1 MGAGTGKLNE
11 ITQRL
16 KKFITDDVRKNRI
29 LGLYLVIGVMV
40 LGYGIYFL
48 VVMYKDITSGPQ
60 KRSAVKPTVE
70 QIKKSQSPRKRPP
83 AKKKATVPAPK
94 QEAPKQETPEQVAPK
109 QVALTKKVAEKT
121 KPAPDNKLD
130 VSTWKSLRFPDGSHI
145 SFPTDWSQS
154 KVNSEKNILH
164 GIRLQTPD
172 GKASFKCYTRSRRVG
187 DNYAQSLKDTM
198 KRGGYTTIKE
208 ESKKIDQR
216 DVAQISG
223 TLADKRM
230 AISIFEHQP
239 DRYFIVR
246 LIASKQEFAKLHPY
260 YGAIVDSYGD
270 AGVLSTSALSIEEL
284 EQDLER
290 GIEDE
295 KEYLVGSTVWIK
307 MKNGA
312 RHKGVVVAEN
322 DTSLTLESFR
332 FGGRYSF
339 TVKKKDIVEIIR

>member
-1 MGAGTGKLNE
+1 MGALAGKLTE

-16 KKFITDDVRKNRI
+16 KKFITHDVRKNRI

-40 LGYGIYFL
+40 LGYAIYFV
-48 VVMYKDITSGPQ
+48 VVMYKDITSGPE
-60 KRSAVKPTVE
+60 KRSAVKPKVE
-70 QIKKSQSPRKRPP
+70 QVRKARAPRKKPP
-83 AKKKATVPAPK
+83 VKKKATVPAPK
-94 QEAPKQETPEQVAPK
+94 QEAPKQVEP
-109 QVALTKKVAEKT
+109 TKKVAEKT
-121 KPAPDNKLD
+121 KPAPDKKLD
-130 VSTWKSLRFPDGSHI
+130 ASKWKSLEFPDGSHI

-154 KVNSEKNILH
+154 EVNSDKHILH
-164 GIRLQTPD
+164 GIRLQAPD
-172 GKASFKCYTRSRRVG
+172 SKASFKCYTRSRKVG

-208 ESKKIDQR
+208 ESKKINQR
-216 DVAQISG
+216 EVAQISG

-246 LIASKQEFAKLHPY
+246 LIASKQEFAKLQPY

-270 AGVLSTSALSIEEL
+270 AGVSSTSAVSIEQL
-284 EQDLER
+284 EQDLEKS
-290 GIEDE
+290 IEDE
-295 KEYLVGSTVWIK
+295 KEYLVGSTVYIK

-312 RHKGVVVAEN
+312 LHKGVVIAEN
-322 DTSLTLESFR
+322 DSSITLESFR

-339 TVKKKDIVEIIR
+339 TVKRNDIVEIIR

>member
-1 MGAGTGKLNE
+1 MGARTGKLTE

-16 KKFITDDVRKNRI
+16 KKFITHDVRKNRI

-40 LGYGIYFL
+40 LGYGIYFM
-48 VVMYKDITSGPQ
+48 VVMYRDITSGPE
-60 KRSAVKPTVE
+60 KRSAVKPKVE
-70 QIKKSQSPRKRPP
+70 QVRKAQAPRKKPP
-83 AKKKATVPAPK
+83 VKKKAPVPAPK
-94 QEAPKQETPEQVAPK
+94 QEAPKQKTPK
-109 QVALTKKVAEKT
+109 QLEPTKKVAEKT
-121 KPAPDNKLD
+121 KPAAGKKLD
-130 VSTWKSLRFPDGSHI
+130 LSKWKSLEFPNGSHI

-154 KVNSEKNILH
+154 EVNSEKNILH
-164 GIRLQTPD
+164 GIRLQAPAS
-172 GKASFKCYTRSRRVG
+172 KASLKCYTRSRKIA

-208 ESKKIDQR
+208 ESKKINQR

-223 TLADKRM
+223 TLADKSM

-246 LIASKQEFAKLHPY
+246 LIASKQEFAKLQPY
-260 YGAIVDSYGD
+260 YNAIVDSYGD
-270 AGVLSTSALSIEEL
+270 AGVSSTSAVSIEEL
-284 EQDLER
+284 EQDLEKS
-290 GIEDE
+290 IEDE

-322 DTSLTLESFR
+322 NTSITLESLR

-339 TVKKKDIVEIIR
+339 KVKKKDIVEIIR

>member
-1 MGAGTGKLNE
+1 MGARTGKLNE

-40 LGYGIYFL
+40 FGYGIYFL
-48 VVMYKDITSGPQ
+48 VVMYTDITSGPG

-70 QIKKSQSPRKRPP
+70 QIRKSQAPRKKPP
-83 AKKKATVPAPK
+83 AKNKATVAAPK
-94 QEAPKQETPEQVAPK
+94 REASEQETPDQVAP
-109 QVALTKKVAEKT
+109 TKKVAEKV

-130 VSTWKSLRFPDGSHI
+130 VTTWKSLRFPDGSYI
-145 SFPTDWSQS
+145 SFPTDWNPSE
-154 KVNSEKNILH
+154 VNSEKNILY
-164 GIRLQTPD
+164 GIRLQAPD
-172 GKASFKCYTRSRRVG
+172 SKASLKCYSRSRRVG
-187 DNYAQSLKDTM
+187 DNYTQSLKDTM
-198 KRGGYTTIKE
+198 KRGGYFTIKE
-208 ESKKIDQR
+208 ESKKINQR

-230 AISIFEHQP
+230 TISIFEHQP
-239 DRYFIVR
+239 DKYFIVR
-246 LIASKQEFAKLHPY
+246 LIASKQEFAKLQPY

-270 AGVLSTSALSIEEL
+270 AGVLSTSALSIEDL

-290 GIEDE
+290 SIEDE

-322 DTSLTLESFR
+322 DTSFTLESFR

>member
-1 MGAGTGKLNE
+1 MGTRTGKLNQ

-16 KKFITDDVRKNRI
+16 KKFVTEDVRKNRI

-40 LGYGIYFL
+40 LGYAIYFM
-48 VVMYKDITSGPQ
+48 VVMYKDITSGPE
-60 KRSAVKPTVE
+60 KRSAVKPKVE
-70 QIKKSQSPRKRPP
+70 QVKKARAPRKRPP
-83 AKKKATVPAPK
+83 AKKKKTAPPPK
-94 QEAPKQETPEQVAPK
+94 QEASQQETPK
-109 QVALTKKVAEKT
+109 QVEPTKKVAEKT
-121 KPAPDNKLD
+121 KPARDNKLD
-130 VSTWKSLRFPDGSHI
+130 VSTWKSLEFPDGSHI

-154 KVNSEKNILH
+154 EVNSEKNILH
-164 GIRLQTPD
+164 GIRLQAPKS
-172 GKASFKCYTRSRRVG
+172 KASFKCYTRSRQVG
-187 DNYAQSLKDTM
+187 DSYAQSLKEWM
-198 KRGGYTTIKE
+198 KRGGYSAIKE

-216 DVAQISG
+216 DVAQITG

-246 LIASKQEFAKLHPY
+246 LIASKQEFAKLQPY

-270 AGVLSTSALSIEEL
+270 AGVSSTSAVSIEEL
-284 EQDLER
+284 EQDLEKS
-290 GIEDE
+290 IEDK

-322 DTSLTLESFR
+322 DTSLTLESQR
-332 FGGRYSF
+332 FGGTYSF
-339 TVKKKDIVEIIR
+339 TVKKKDVVEIKH